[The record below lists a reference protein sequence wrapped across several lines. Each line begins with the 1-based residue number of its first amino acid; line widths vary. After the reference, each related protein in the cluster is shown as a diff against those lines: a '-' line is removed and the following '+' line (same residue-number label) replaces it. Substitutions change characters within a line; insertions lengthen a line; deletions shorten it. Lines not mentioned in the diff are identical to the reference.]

1 MLSKSGIPTKQQ
13 IQSVFPKQKDL
24 LQMKAI
30 IECYEEIPCNPCET
44 YCPFDAIEIGP
55 QMNHRP
61 QLIVDRCIGCSICVS
76 VCPGVAI
83 MLASVDDDVAKFT
96 IAYELLPLPEVNW
109 IWHGV
114 NRAGE
119 VIGDVTIT
127 KVVKNKDHSALITLE
142 TMRDYL
148 YDLVTIRR
156 KVDG

>member
-55 QMNHRP
+55 QMNRRP
-61 QLIVDRCIGCSICVS
+61 QLIVDRCVGCSICVS

-96 IAYELLPLPEVNW
+96 IAYELLPLPEVNS

-142 TMRDYL
+142 TTRDYL
-148 YDLVTIRR
+148 YELVTIRR